1 MKNVLYTENLS
12 ISKIFDQKGEIK
24 FLEQNLFL

>member
-1 MKNVLYTENLS
+1 MKNVLCLENLS
-12 ISKIFDQKGEIK
+12 ISKIIDQKGEIK